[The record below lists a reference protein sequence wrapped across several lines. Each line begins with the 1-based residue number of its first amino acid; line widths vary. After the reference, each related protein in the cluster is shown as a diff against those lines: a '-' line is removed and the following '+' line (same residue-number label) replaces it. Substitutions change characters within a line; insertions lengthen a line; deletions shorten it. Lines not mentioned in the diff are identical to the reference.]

1 MMEIVPP
8 VESNRRQAVDS
19 ILENLAGADLTLPAA
34 VIIEDE
40 DGVWRRFAADRT
52 VEDRRRSVIVVST
65 GAGLVDAV
73 RFEIGGALWLPVST
87 PSMEVACEAAV
98 GGAHQDPAPM
108 ATDGVLELAVSH
120 ATELRAVAWL
130 PRSFWN
136 RQLGVPVLIARLA
149 AVATRLRCPPVILE
163 RPALLV
169 PDRSR
174 AEIESALREIS
185 DAGSNVGCGSPVV
198 TDVSD
203 LIGSSEPR
211 VDIVKRLVELERV
224 QVAAPVSEV
233 PPQPVHE
240 LPHGR
245 RVGWWLIR
253 NDQKPDEEGWVAT
266 PVEPGAARCGWRLEG
281 SEIHGT
287 VEEVLGSEEV
297 EGVEEPVAVRVP
309 GWATRDLRPGSP
321 AGLLVTKIAEATS
334 RRDLPL
340 WIPGVDQEGLRLV
353 LGLPGVIW
361 VDGPAVPAP
370 QA

>member
-240 LPHGR
+240 LPSGV
-245 RVGWWLIR
+245 RVGCWASALDGDPEGPGWIAVPGETTSLGHFWQMGTGRADYETIVDSVEIR
-253 NDQKPDEEGWVAT
+253 ASQNRS
-266 PVEPGAARCGWRLEG
+266 EPIL
-281 SEIHGT
+281 
-287 VEEVLGSEEV
+287 
-297 EGVEEPVAVRVP
+297 RVP
-309 GWATRDLRPGSP
+309 GWIAAGIRRGTPS
-321 AGLLVTKIAEATS
+321 GLLVERMA
-334 RRDLPL
+334 RDPARDGRPL
-340 WIPGVDQEGLRLV
+340 WVPNVDLESVQYLLS
-353 LGLPGVIW
+353 LPGPIW
-361 VDGPAVPAP
+361 VDGPAVPK
-370 QA
+370 